1 MGEKKLKRKNKKLK
15 IGLPKIPWEK
25 VALFAV
31 LMGLLGVQIY
41 SFFLPKSKFER
52 AKERVIKNPNDFGA
66 HLVLAEEL
74 LKNNRLK
81 EGETELEKITKLQAP
96 SSNISNENQV
106 KLEKLWQ
113 EKQENDPQDL
123 EILIQKWQKVLEEK
137 PDYRDGWLKMAV
149 YLIKV
154 RKINEAKEALEK
166 AKELDPNY
174 EIIREIEARIE
185 GQR

>member
-1 MGEKKLKRKNKKLK
+1 MGKKKSKVKSQKSKVRLSE
-15 IGLPKIPWEK
+15 IPWSRLTL
-25 VALFAV
+25 VVGLV
-31 LMGLLGVQIY
+31 LLLGIQVY
-41 SFFLPKSKFER
+41 SYFLPKSKFER
-52 AKERVIKNPNDFGA
+52 AKERVIKNPADIGA